1 MKLTLTRTEAEKLQ
15 KTLEWVLTA
24 TRSTE
29 EERDE
34 MISVVNKISVALKFL
49 TDSNR
54 IEFEIEK

>member
-29 EERDE
+29 EERNE
-34 MISVVNKISVALKFL
+34 MISVVNKISVALKFS